1 MRLAR
6 RQLTRNLFQPPGS
19 TTTSAQPSALNS
31 PRQYSTTTADVLPV
45 DVRSSSSTNAPDYLV
60 PDPFTTTSTVSNSST
75 HSPTTT
81 SAGVAE
87 MNTFTTTAATTTTTH
102 YFNRS
107 DDGFDS
113 PDQSS
118 FISVS
123 STDDAEQQQQQQ
135 RMQQLQSPLQKQE
148 ENVFACRNSARKVNY
163 TSIYCIYMITVHWA
177 VLGFGFRKQ

>member
-6 RQLTRNLFQPPGS
+6 RQLTRNLFQPPSS
-19 TTTSAQPSALNS
+19 TTTSAQPSALNT
-31 PRQYSTTTADVLPV
+31 PRQYTTADIVPV
-45 DVRSSSSTNAPDYLV
+45 GVRSRSSTNAPDYLV

-87 MNTFTTTAATTTTTH
+87 MNTFTTTAATNTTTH
-102 YFNRS
+102 YLNRS

-113 PDQSS
+113 PDLSS

-123 STDDAEQQQQQQ
+123 STDEADQQPQQLH
-135 RMQQLQSPLQKQE
+135 MQQLQSPHQKHE
-148 ENVFACRNSARKVNY
+148 DDVFACRNSARKVSY
-163 TSIYCIYMITVHWA
+163 TSM
-177 VLGFGFRKQ
+177 